1 VAETVDRPAGAGHP
15 DAGSAPL
22 PEEPRDRAGE
32 MPESRFRCVGSAV
45 FWETLKRGLRTC
57 VLVRPLWNL
66 LLMLRTRSIIHP
78 LASIDWNVRIG
89 RRCFIGKADFNT
101 LGGRGRIEIGDGSII
116 YSGCELLCQHAG
128 AIRIGRGVLFT
139 RQAAA
144 LTAGHVLAD
153 REDTI
158 LAQGITTADITVED
172 DCWIGY
178 RAILLPGVHVGRG
191 TVVGAGAVVTAD
203 LPPMVVAG
211 GVPAKV
217 LRER

>member
-1 VAETVDRPAGAGHP
+1 MFT
-15 DAGSAPL
+15 
-22 PEEPRDRAGE
+22 
-32 MPESRFRCVGSAV
+32 
-45 FWETLKRGLRTC
+45 ETLRRAVRLC
-57 VLVRPLWNL
+57 VFVRPLANL
-66 LLMLRTRSIIHP
+66 WLMLRTRSVIHP
-78 LASIDWNVRIG
+78 LASIDRNVHIG
-89 RRCFIGKADFNT
+89 RRCFIGRSVLDT
-101 LGGRGRIEIGDGSII
+101 LGGQGRIEIGDGAVI
-116 YSGCELLCQHAG
+116 YSGCELLCQYAST
-128 AIRIGRGVLFT
+128 IRIGRGVLFT

-178 RAILLPGVHVGRG
+178 RAILLPGVRVGRG
-191 TVVGAGAVVTAD
+191 TVVGAGSVVTKD